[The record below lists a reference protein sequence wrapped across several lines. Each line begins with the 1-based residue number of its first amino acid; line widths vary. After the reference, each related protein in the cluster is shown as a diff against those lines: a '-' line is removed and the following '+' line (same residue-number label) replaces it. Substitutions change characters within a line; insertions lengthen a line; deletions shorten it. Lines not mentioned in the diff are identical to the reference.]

1 MKWLWRFLSLITT
14 HPVTLEAQKSVTRKI
29 KLIRPLKKQG
39 GGGDG
44 GIVASYQG
52 DWVRVATTDGWRVA
66 TSGLEYPGGE
76 GQGDDLAGHTQTGA
90 HKLTSTY

>member
-1 MKWLWRFLSLITT
+1 M
-14 HPVTLEAQKSVTRKI
+14 
-29 KLIRPLKKQG
+29 
-39 GGGDG
+39 
-44 GIVASYQG
+44 ASYQG
-52 DWVRVATTDGWRVA
+52 DWVRVATDGWRVA